1 MSLKK
6 KISKVKIKNYLK
18 VIDRIEK
25 TRSKNNFNWMNILR
39 IALQNA
45 PEETLKVMKKINT
58 ADTKILNLNK
68 KFKN

>member
-1 MSLKK
+1 MSYKK
-6 KISKVKIKNYLK
+6 KISKRKIKHYLK
-18 VIDRIEK
+18 VIDKIEK

-58 ADTKILNLNK
+58 SDTKILNLNK
-68 KFKN
+68 KFKS